1 MIDFI
6 NQLLQRKPCKRLGF
20 NGAQEIMEHPWMK
33 NFDWQKLLA
42 LQMKAPFIPNLSAD
56 NYDEQHANFERS
68 LNESE
73 Q

>member
-1 MIDFI
+1 MDEII
-6 NQLLQRKPCKRLGF
+6 NILNQLSKW
-20 NGAQEIMEHPWMK
+20 IK